1 MSRSRPRCACLALLL
16 LWPPAASAP
25 SVLEPPDA
33 RVAALVDEIAAQFVA
48 QSQNQA
54 LEGGPGEK
62 RVLSARK
69 RYSSEIS
76 PLWTD
81 QSRPTDSCSFERPAD
96 GRAPRIPNL
105 VHWAWR
111 SGDADWVLAMSVAF
125 ASVVLRPDRLLV
137 HTGPVHSDLDRTYT
151 TPATDDGRR
160 ALQCIEAAGATEVRH
175 ASEPSPL
182 GAGRHPWE
190 SILRGAR
197 RGHGKLTKGQFAHI
211 SDVMRLHTLVEW
223 GGVYLDRDAFVH
235 RPLDHYRWTYRA
247 ALGVDPRT
255 YENDVDANF
264 GTIMG
269 EPNSTYFRLLW
280 DGMGAPAY
288 AKNARATARVDDE
301 AEPPPPLSLSS
312 FRYENTSYRVT
323 WGGWAHDSCRK
334 SFALAV
340 KRPDLVHLDE
350 RLYQY
355 PFPGGGRLAPKTN
368 NGKIDGP
375 FLANTRTHEVLHMSG
390 FGWHSLRDA
399 QLKWEPSIFGEV
411 VWPNILEAAAR
422 PPAIAPA
429 LRECL
434 DWFEQTLIDKGY
446 MKAPSE
452 YPEKNNLPH
461 C

>member
-62 RVLSARK
+62 RVLGARK

-76 PLWTD
+76 TLPWD
-81 QSRPTDSCSFERPAD
+81 QSHPTNSCAFERPAD

-190 SILRGAR
+190 SILKGAR
-197 RGHGKLTKGQFAHI
+197 GGNGKLTKGQFAHI

-223 GGVYLDRDAFVH
+223 GGIYLDRDAFVH
-235 RPLDHYRWTYRA
+235 LPLDHYRWTYRA

-269 EPNSTYFRLLW
+269 EPNSTFFKLLW
-280 DGMGAPAY
+280 DGMGDKA
-288 AKNARATARVDDE
+288 
-301 AEPPPPLSLSS
+301 
-312 FRYENTSYRVT
+312 YENLSYRVT

-334 SFALAV
+334 SFALAM
-340 KRPDLVHLDE
+340 KRPDLAHLDE

-355 PFPGGGRLAPKTN
+355 PFPGGGRLAPKDN
-368 NGKIDGP
+368 NGKIDGR
-375 FLANTRTHEVLHMSG
+375 FLTNTRTHEVLHMSG

-452 YPEKNNLPH
+452 YLEKNNLPH